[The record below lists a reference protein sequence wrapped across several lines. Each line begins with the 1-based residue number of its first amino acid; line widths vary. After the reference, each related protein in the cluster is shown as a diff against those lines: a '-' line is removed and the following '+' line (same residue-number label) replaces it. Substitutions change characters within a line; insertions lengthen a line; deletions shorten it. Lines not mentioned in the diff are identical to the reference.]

1 MRANITLT
9 PRQFAV
15 ALGAVAAGGGVG
27 TLLRDLLTG
36 LYAVPAS
43 SGWTAYVPHT
53 PSWTT
58 QIPWVLLTINLVG
71 VFVATRLLRGPL
83 RHHDP
88 NDPVRLLVIT
98 GFLGGLTSY
107 SGLFVALA
115 ALWHLSIAGSLLVA
129 TGAIVSGVLSAW
141 LGLGRV
147 RP

>member
-1 MRANITLT
+1 MRANVTLT

-27 TLLRDLLTG
+27 TLLRDLLTR
-36 LYAVPAS
+36 LSAVPAS
-43 SGWTAYVPHT
+43 SGWTAYAPRT
-53 PSWTT
+53 PSWTA
-58 QIPWVLLTINLVG
+58 QIPWVLLAINVVG
-71 VFVATRLLRGPL
+71 VFAATRLLRGPL

-98 GFLGGLTSY
+98 GFLGGFTSY

-115 ALWHLSIAGSLLVA
+115 ALWHLSITGSLLVA
-129 TGAIVSGVLSAW
+129 AGAIVSGVLSAW